1 MRASVAKWGNSL
13 AVRLPKD
20 AVEAI
25 GLRDGSPLDL
35 TIQDGALTLRPRQW
49 DIKALVAQIEGD
61 PPPLE
66 FENTARGS
74 EVW

>member
-25 GLRDGSPLDL
+25 GLRDGAALEL
-35 TIQDGALTLRPRQW
+35 TIQDGALTLRPRRW
-49 DIKALVAQIEGD
+49 DIKALVAQIDGD

-66 FENTARGS
+66 FDDAPRGG

>member
-25 GLRDGSPLDL
+25 GLRDGAPLDL
-35 TIQDGALTLRPRQW
+35 TIADGALTLRPRRW
-49 DIKALVAQIEGD
+49 DIKALVAQIDGD

-66 FENTARGS
+66 FDDAPRGS

>member
-35 TIQDGALTLRPRQW
+35 TIQDGALTLRPRRW
-49 DIKALVAQIEGD
+49 DIKDLVAQIAGD

-66 FENTARGS
+66 FDDPPRGS

>member
-25 GLRDGSPLDL
+25 GLRDGAPLDL
-35 TIQDGALTLRPRQW
+35 TITDGALTLRPRRW
-49 DIKALVAQIEGD
+49 DIKTMVAQIDGP

-66 FENTARGS
+66 WDDAPHGS

>member
-49 DIKALVAQIEGD
+49 DIKALVAQIDGD

-66 FENTARGS
+66 FEDAARGS

>member
-25 GLRDGSPLDL
+25 GLREGAALDL
-35 TIQDGALTLRPRQW
+35 TVQDGALTLRPRRW
-49 DIKALVAQIEGD
+49 DIKTLVARIDGP

-66 FENTARGS
+66 FDDAPRGS

>member
-35 TIQDGALTLRPRQW
+35 TIQNGALTFRPRRW
-49 DIKALVAQIEGD
+49 DIKTLVAQIDGE

-66 FENTARGS
+66 FDDPPRRG
-74 EVW
+74 EIW